1 MGDARIAV
9 LGAGANG
16 ASIGADLFEAG
27 HDVTLIEQW
36 PAHVERMRTVGLTI
50 VTEGEERTVRPRAI
64 HLCEVAEER
73 APFDVVLM
81 LMKAYDARWAAQLIA
96 PLLAESGVM
105 AGVQNGMTTPAV
117 RDAVGAERTVGTVIE
132 CSATM
137 FEPGLVHR
145 HTGRESAW
153 FATGL
158 VEGGDPARES
168 VVTELLSAA
177 GRVEHFEDIESA
189 KWMKLVSNA
198 TLLVSSAILNLPML
212 DAMHL
217 TGYREL
223 MIELGDEALRVGAA
237 LGHATL
243 PIFGLSEQQ
252 VRDPSRVVANMTD
265 QLFAGFVRP
274 GATTTVLQDWQRGR
288 RSEAEDLNGHV
299 VLMADRVGIEVPAN
313 RRVLELARRIERG
326 EVRPDPA
333 LLGEMRVG

>member
-1 MGDARIAV
+1 MGNARIAV

-16 ASIGADLFEAG
+16 ASIGADLLDAG

-36 PAHVERMRTVGLTI
+36 PAHVERMREAGLT
-50 VTEGEERTVRPRAI
+50 VVSEGEARTVRPRAI

-73 APFDVVLM
+73 EPFDAVLM
-81 LMKAYDARWAAQLIA
+81 LMKAYDAKWSAQLIA
-96 PLLAESGVM
+96 PHLAEDGVM
-105 AGVQNGMTTPAV
+105 AGVQNGMTTGAV
-117 RDAVGAERTVGTVIE
+117 RDAIGAERTVGAVIE

-137 FEPGLVHR
+137 FEPGLVYR

-158 VEGGDPARES
+158 LEGGDPARES
-168 VVTELLSAA
+168 VVAELLSAA

-212 DAMHL
+212 DAMRL

-223 MIELGDEALRVGAA
+223 MIELGEEALRVGTA
-237 LGHATL
+237 LGYATL
-243 PIFGLSEQQ
+243 PIFGLAVEE
-252 VRDPSRVVANMTD
+252 VRDPARVVENMTD
-265 QLFAGFVRP
+265 KLFAGFVRP

-288 RSEAEDLNGHV
+288 RSEADDLNGLV
-299 VLMADRVGIEVPAN
+299 VREAERLGLDAPAN
-313 RRVLELARRIERG
+313 RRVLEFARRIERG
-326 EVRPDPA
+326 VLRPDPMHLA
-333 LLGEMRVG
+333 DMRAF